1 MRKIGILAL
10 ILFILGLA
18 YLAVEND
25 WITLPTANG
34 ENTGENGNPDPGP
47 ITSPEPD
54 PGTEPNPEPEIRTA
68 TLAAAGGAY
77 PHDVVI
83 NEAHVGGGV
92 YDFTPSFEFIAPYF
106 KAADLAMIN
115 LETMQAGPDLQFWGV
130 SGYTGHEVAGIYTFN
145 APLSL
150 SEALKDAGVNMY
162 VMANNHSMDRGLE
175 GLKVTLEN
183 VRSLGFFT
191 AGAYL
196 NQEERDTP
204 DLLDLNG
211 IKVGF
216 VSYTFSTN
224 GLPIP
229 EGHEYAVNFSPF
241 FEDLSPF
248 IADVKRTREAGA
260 DIVVAMPHWGEEYNH
275 EPSPQQRDIARRLA
289 EAGADIVLGGHPH
302 VLQPMEWIY
311 TEEED
316 GTKRPTMVVY
326 STGNFYSNQYYPR
339 LDTDMVEYGLLVN
352 IELSKNMSDGTA
364 WISDAGYEIYWSHF
378 AWRHRLLVVSEVLA
392 NGPEGYNI
400 DSSRYQILQQRYQD
414 NKDIIERYGF
424 SENKPF

>member
-1 MRKIGILAL
+1 M
-10 ILFILGLA
+10 
-18 YLAVEND
+18 
-25 WITLPTANG
+25 
-34 ENTGENGNPDPGP
+34 
-47 ITSPEPD
+47 
-54 PGTEPNPEPEIRTA
+54 
-68 TLAAAGGAY
+68 
-77 PHDVVI
+77 VI

-130 SGYTGHEVAGIYTFN
+130 SGYTGHEVAGIFTFN

-150 SEALKDAGVNMY
+150 SEAMRDAGVNMY

-248 IADVKRTREAGA
+248 IADVKRTRKPGP
-260 DIVVAMPHWGEEYNH
+260 ISVAMPHWGEEYNH

-289 EAGADIVLGGHPH
+289 EPGLTSSWAGTPCAAAHGVDLYRRRGRH
-302 VLQPMEWIY
+302 
-311 TEEED
+311 
-316 GTKRPTMVVY
+316 KRSTLVVY

-352 IELSKNMSDGTA
+352 IELSK
-364 WISDAGYEIYWSHF
+364 I
-378 AWRHRLLVVSEVLA
+378 
-392 NGPEGYNI
+392 
-400 DSSRYQILQQRYQD
+400 
-414 NKDIIERYGF
+414 
-424 SENKPF
+424 